1 MSNYLDKWN
10 EFIAEED
17 DVRDTYDDEVE
28 KRNEKSRKQGAEKMG
43 LEERC
48 QKGYKTHPT
57 QKTKKMYGKTYRNC
71 IKAEGEELKKEES
84 GGYTDSTRGGG
95 AREKFVQAMAAQ
107 MQKKLVNTEDDG
119 TYVKATFEDGT
130 KGFVG
135 MAAGADGVEAYLYD
149 WYNI

>member
-48 QKGYKTHPT
+48 Q
-57 QKTKKMYGKTYRNC
+57 
-71 IKAEGEELKKEES
+71 
-84 GGYTDSTRGGG
+84 
-95 AREKFVQAMAAQ
+95 
-107 MQKKLVNTEDDG
+107 
-119 TYVKATFEDGT
+119 
-130 KGFVG
+130 
-135 MAAGADGVEAYLYD
+135 
-149 WYNI
+149 